1 MGKAFQGTVALIGRV
16 LLVLIFLY
24 AAYNHATSFAGMKG
38 FMAGKMPLPAGL
50 ITFLAAGAVA
60 FLALGGLSV
69 LFGAYTRIGAAM
81 LAIFLLAVT
90 PIFHNFWTYAA
101 GTPEYMM
108 QMGNFSKNVG
118 MLGGMLVLLAMGPG
132 PYSIDARAGRKA

>member
-1 MGKAFQGTVALIGRV
+1 MALVGRV
-16 LLVLIFLY
+16 LLVLIFLN
-24 AAYNHATSFAGMKG
+24 AAYKHATDFAGMTG
-38 FMAGKMPLPAGL
+38 FMAGKMPLPEGL
-50 ITFLAAGAVA
+50 VTFLAIGAIA

-81 LAIFLLAVT
+81 LAIFLISVT
-90 PIFHNFWTYAA
+90 PLFHNFWTLPA

-108 QMGNFSKNVG
+108 QMGNFSKNVA

-132 PYSIDARAGRKA
+132 PYSLDARAARKT